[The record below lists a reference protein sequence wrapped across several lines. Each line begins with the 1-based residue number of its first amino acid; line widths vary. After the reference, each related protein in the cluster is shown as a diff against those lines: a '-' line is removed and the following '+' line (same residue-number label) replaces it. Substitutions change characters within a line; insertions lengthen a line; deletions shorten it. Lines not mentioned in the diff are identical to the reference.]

1 MSDSHPVMP
10 VVRCNHEGKPRR
22 VGVEIE
28 LSGLSYAALVAKVA
42 EVLGAEAREESR
54 YESVID
60 THNGPFKIELDS
72 KQVKAFAPDTGLL
85 PEPLAEMTD
94 AALQLLDAT
103 AEKVVPL
110 EIVSP
115 PLSLDALSH
124 IEALCQALREA
135 GALGSRHALHY
146 AFGLQLNPEL
156 PGLDADTLLAY
167 LRAFALSYPW
177 LKQRHQLDISR
188 KFTSYID
195 AWPDDY
201 VKHLLAD
208 DYQPD
213 IDTLITDYIAHNP
226 TRNRALDMMPLFAH
240 LDEQRIRN
248 EIGDDRI
255 KPRPTLHYRL
265 PDCDIDNPDWSFSLV
280 WNDWVRVDT
289 LATEPDR
296 LADMMAAW
304 HARQPL
310 SLDRLLMDWTEESAA
325 WLTLPKTS

>member
-1 MSDSHPVMP
+1 VADSDPVMP
-10 VVRCNHEGKPRR
+10 LVRDNHDGQPRR

-28 LSGLSYAALVAKVA
+28 LSGLGYAALVHIVA
-42 EVLGAEAREESR
+42 QALQATAREESR

-60 THNGPFKIELDS
+60 SDDGPFKVELDS
-72 KQVKAFAPDTGLL
+72 KQVKDFAPDTGVL
-85 PEPLAEMTD
+85 PAPLAEVTD

-103 AEKVVPL
+103 AEKIVPL

-115 PLSLDALSH
+115 PLPL
-124 IEALCQALREA
+124 EALPKVETLCQTLRDA

-177 LKQRHQLDISR
+177 LKHRHQLDISR
-188 KFTSYID
+188 KFTPYID
-195 AWPDDY
+195 AWPEDY
-201 VKHLLAD
+201 VRLILAD
-208 DYQPD
+208 DYRPD
-213 IDTLITDYIAHNP
+213 LDRLITDYLHHNP

-240 LDEQRIRN
+240 LDEPRIRN
-248 EIGDDRI
+248 EIDDDRI

-265 PDCDIDNPDWSFSLV
+265 PDCDIDNPDWSFSQV

-289 LATEPDR
+289 LACEPDR
-296 LADMMAAW
+296 LKDMMAAW